1 MARFGWR
8 ARVQPAL
15 PLDDS
20 QEQCLESVG
29 RLVLDNNYV
38 SVNGD
43 SYRITGSR
51 VSLDSV
57 VCDYLSGLSPESIA
71 DNFDT
76 LSLEQVYG
84 AITFYLSHRDEV
96 DRHLME
102 NRAKFDA
109 LRKKARESHP
119 LLYRKLEEM
128 QEAVS

>member
-1 MARFGWR
+1 M
-8 ARVQPAL
+8 
-15 PLDDS
+15 DTS
-20 QEQCLESVG
+20 YITIE
-29 RLVLDNNYV
+29 
-38 SVNGD
+38 GD
-43 SYRITGSR
+43 SYRITGTR

-57 VCDYLSGLSPESIA
+57 VYDYLSGLSPEAIA

-96 DRHLME
+96 DRHLMH

-109 LRKKARESHP
+109 RRKQARESNP

-128 QEAVS
+128 QEAIS